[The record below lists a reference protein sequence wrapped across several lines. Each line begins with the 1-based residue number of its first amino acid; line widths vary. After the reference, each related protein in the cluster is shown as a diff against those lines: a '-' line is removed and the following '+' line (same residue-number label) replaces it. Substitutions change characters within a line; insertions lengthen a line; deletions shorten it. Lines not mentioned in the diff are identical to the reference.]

1 MSGLPSTNGPAGS
14 LDTAGKVDRIVELSR
29 WWLVLGEDGEA
40 ADWAVSQ
47 VLSRLEAAYRDA
59 FGRDLQAS
67 FPVSGG
73 VGRGCVA

>member
-47 VLSRLEAAYRDA
+47 VVSRLEAAYRDA

-67 FPVSGG
+67 LPVSGG